1 MVVPCV
7 DALATTGP
15 RPARLKAAPLG
26 PSRGASSRRLS
37 THRRPGGARAEPRGS
52 WGGWRDA
59 GRTGRRGAGTA
70 RRGRQTMSGI
80 RSE

>member
-1 MVVPCV
+1 VVVPCV

-70 RRGRQTMSGI
+70 RRGRQTISISGI
-80 RSE
+80 